1 MPTRTNR
8 PPPPP
13 PFSLPDRMERD
24 ATNFTENCSMS
35 MHELIRQ
42 LHQPGPAKIVL
53 LVADGLGG
61 LPIEPGGKTELE
73 TARTPNLDALAAE
86 GTVGLST
93 PVAPGITPGSGPGH
107 LGLFGY
113 DPLEHQ
119 IGRGV
124 LEALGIG
131 VEVGPRDGA
140 IRGNFCTIDAE
151 GRVTDRRAGRIPTE
165 ACEKLVAKL
174 RAGVKID
181 GVETLVEPVREYR
194 LVVRFRG
201 DGLGDNV
208 CDTDPLS
215 TGLHTIEPKGDDP
228 ASEATAR
235 IAREFLRQAREI
247 LKDESPAN
255 FLMMRGFARF
265 PAIATMEEVYGVKP
279 VAIAV
284 YPMYR
289 GLARLVGMTVVEPGK
304 TVSDQM
310 EVARANWDKFDFFF
324 IHYKYTDS
332 TGEDGNFARK
342 VEMIEAL
349 DAEIP
354 KLRALKPDVLIVTG
368 DPSTPSR
375 MKPHSFQPAP
385 TLLWAPATPRP
396 DLVTTFGERPC
407 LQGGLGQFSAKHL
420 LPLALAHAGRLQ
432 KFGA

>member
-1 MPTRTNR
+1 
-8 PPPPP
+8 
-13 PFSLPDRMERD
+13 
-24 ATNFTENCSMS
+24 MS
-35 MHELIRQ
+35 MHDLIRQ
-42 LHQPGPAKIVL
+42 LKESNQTKIVM

-61 LPIEPGGKTELE
+61 LPTEPGGKTELE
-73 TARTPNLDALAAE
+73 TARTPNLDALATE

-113 DPLEHQ
+113 DPLEND

-131 VEVGPRDGA
+131 VEVGPRDVA
-140 IRGNFCTIDAE
+140 IRGNFCTIDAD

-165 ACEKLVAKL
+165 VCADLVAKL
-174 RAGVKID
+174 RAGVKVE
-181 GVETLVEPVREYR
+181 GVETLIEPVREYR

-201 DGLGDNV
+201 EGLGDDV
-208 CDTDPLS
+208 ADTDPLS
-215 TGLHTIEPKGDDP
+215 TGLQTLEPKAAHAG
-228 ASEATAR
+228 SEKTAKV
-235 IAREFLRQAREI
+235 AAEFLRQAREI

-255 FLMMRGFARF
+255 YLMMRGFARF

-304 TVSDQM
+304 TLADQM
-310 EVARANWDKFDFFF
+310 EVARANWDKYDFFF

-332 TGEDGNFARK
+332 TGEDGNFAKK

-354 KLRALKPDVLIVTG
+354 KLMALKPDVLIVTG
-368 DPSTPSR
+368 DHSTPSR
-375 MKPHSFQPAP
+375 MKSHSFHPVP
-385 TLLWAPATPRP
+385 LLLWAPATGRP
-396 DLVTTFGERPC
+396 DLVTSFGERPC
-407 LQGGLGQFSAKHL
+407 LGGGLGQILAKDIMS
-420 LPLALAHAGRLQ
+420 LALAHANRLQ

>member
-1 MPTRTNR
+1 
-8 PPPPP
+8 
-13 PFSLPDRMERD
+13 
-24 ATNFTENCSMS
+24 MS
-35 MHELIRQ
+35 TQDLIRQ
-42 LHQPGPAKIVL
+42 LREPNSTKIVL

-73 TARTPNLDALAAE
+73 TAQTPNLDALAAE

-113 DPLEHQ
+113 DPLVHD

-131 VEVGPRDGA
+131 VEVGPKDVA

-165 ACEKLVAKL
+165 TCEKLVAKL
-174 RAGVKID
+174 RDGVKID
-181 GVETLVEPVREYR
+181 GVEVLVEPVREYR
-194 LVVRFRG
+194 LVVRFRAE
-201 DGLGDNV
+201 GLGDQV

-215 TGLHTIEPKGDDP
+215 TGLHTLEPKAADAG
-228 ASEATAR
+228 SEKTAK
-235 IAREFLRQAREI
+235 IAAEFLRQAKEV
-247 LKDESPAN
+247 LKNESPAN
-255 FLMMRGFARF
+255 FLMLRGFAKF
-265 PAIATMEEVYGVKP
+265 PKIDTMEEVYGVKP

-304 TVSDQM
+304 TLADQI
-310 EVARANWDKFDFFF
+310 EVAKANWDAYDFFF

-332 TGEDGNFARK
+332 TGEDGDFSRK
-342 VEMIEAL
+342 VAMIEAF
-349 DAEIP
+349 DAEVR
-354 KLRALKPDVLIVTG
+354 KLRALGPDVLIVTG
-368 DPSTPSR
+368 DHSTPSR
-375 MKPHSFQPAP
+375 MRSHSFHPVP
-385 TLLWAPATPRP
+385 TLLWAPATSRP
-396 DLVTTFGERPC
+396 DLVTSFGERPC
-407 LQGGLGQFSAKHL
+407 LQGGLGQFLAKDL
-420 LPLALAHAGRLQ
+420 MPLALAHAGRLQ

>member
-1 MPTRTNR
+1 
-8 PPPPP
+8 
-13 PFSLPDRMERD
+13 
-24 ATNFTENCSMS
+24 MS
-35 MHELIRQ
+35 MHEL
-42 LHQPGPAKIVL
+42 LKSLEEKNGSKIVM

-61 LPIEPGGKTELE
+61 LPIEAGGKTELE

-107 LGLFGY
+107 LGLFGF
-113 DPLEHQ
+113 DPLKHD

-131 VEVGPRDGA
+131 VEVGPRDVA

-151 GRVTDRRAGRIPTE
+151 GKVSDRRAGRIPTE
-165 ACEKLVAKL
+165 TCVKLVEKL
-174 RAGVKID
+174 RAGIKIE
-181 GVETLVEPVREYR
+181 GVETLIEPVREYR

-201 DGLGDNV
+201 EHLGEDV

-215 TGLHTIEPKGDDP
+215 TGLHTIEPKAGSP
-228 ASEATAR
+228 GSERTAQV
-235 IAREFLRQAREI
+235 AAEFLRQAKVI
-247 LKDESPAN
+247 LKDEKPAN
-255 FLMMRGFARF
+255 FLMMRGFANF
-265 PAIATMEEVYGVKP
+265 PKIATMEEAYGLKA

-289 GLARLVGMTVVEPGK
+289 GLAKLVGMTVVEPGK
-304 TVSDQM
+304 TFADQM
-310 EVARANWDKFDFFF
+310 EVTKANWDKYDFFF

-332 TGEDGNFARK
+332 TGEDGDFAKK

-349 DAEIP
+349 DREIP
-354 KLRALKPDVLIVTG
+354 KLRALNPDVLIVTG
-368 DPSTPSR
+368 DHSTPSR
-375 MKPHSFQPAP
+375 MKAHSFHPVP
-385 TLLWAPATPRP
+385 TLLWAPKTSRP

-407 LQGGLGQFSAKHL
+407 LQGGLGQFLAKDL
-420 LPLALAHAGRLQ
+420 MPLALAHAGRLQ

>member
-1 MPTRTNR
+1 
-8 PPPPP
+8 
-13 PFSLPDRMERD
+13 
-24 ATNFTENCSMS
+24 MS
-35 MHELIRQ
+35 MHDLIRS
-42 LHQPGPAKIVL
+42 LREPSKTKIVM

-107 LGLFGY
+107 LGLFGF
-113 DPLEHQ
+113 DPLEHD

-131 VEVGPRDGA
+131 VEVGPTDVA
-140 IRGNFCTIDAE
+140 IRGNFCTIDAD

-165 ACEKLVAKL
+165 TCEALVAKL
-174 RAGVKID
+174 RAGVKVE
-181 GVETLVEPVREYR
+181 GVETLIEPVREYR

-201 DGLGDNV
+201 EGLGDNV
-208 CDTDPLS
+208 ADTDPLS
-215 TGLHTIEPKGDDP
+215 TGLLTLEPKAGDP
-228 ASEATAR
+228 ASERTAK
-235 IAREFLRQAREI
+235 IAAEFLRQARVV
-247 LKDESPAN
+247 LKDEHPAN
-255 FLMMRGFARF
+255 FLMMRGFAKF
-265 PAIATMEEVYGVKP
+265 PQIATMEEAYGLKA

-304 TVSDQM
+304 TLAEQF
-310 EVARANWDKFDFFF
+310 EVARANWEKYDFFF

-332 TGEDGNFARK
+332 TGEDGNFAKK

-354 KLRALKPDVLIVTG
+354 KLRALNPDVLIVTG
-368 DPSTPSR
+368 DHSTPSR
-375 MKPHSFQPAP
+375 MKSHSFHPVP
-385 TLLWAPATPRP
+385 TLLWAPATSRP
-396 DLVTTFGERPC
+396 DLVTTFGERPA
-407 LQGGLGQFSAKHL
+407 LQGGLGQFLAKDIM
-420 LPLALAHAGRLQ
+420 PLALAHANRLQ

>member
-1 MPTRTNR
+1 
-8 PPPPP
+8 
-13 PFSLPDRMERD
+13 
-24 ATNFTENCSMS
+24 MS
-35 MHELIRQ
+35 MHDVIRQ
-42 LHQPGPAKIVL
+42 LRESNTTKIVM

-86 GTVGLST
+86 GTVGLSL

-113 DPLEHQ
+113 DPLEHD

-131 VEVGPRDGA
+131 VEVGPRDVA

-165 ACEKLVAKL
+165 TCEALVAKL
-174 RAGVKID
+174 RQGVKID

-201 DGLGDNV
+201 EGLGDNV
-208 CDTDPLS
+208 ADTDPLS
-215 TGLHTIEPKGDDP
+215 TGLHTLEPKAGDSG
-228 ASEATAR
+228 SEKTAR
-235 IAREFLRQAREI
+235 IAAEFLKQAKAV
-247 LKDESPAN
+247 LKNEHPAN
-255 FLMMRGFARF
+255 FLMLRGFAKF
-265 PAIATMEEVYGVKP
+265 PKIATMEDVYGLKP

-304 TVSDQM
+304 TVADQM
-310 EVARANWDKFDFFF
+310 EVAKAQWESYDFFF

-332 TGEDGNFARK
+332 SGEDGDFGKK
-342 VEMIEAL
+342 VAMIEAL
-349 DAEIP
+349 DAEVP
-354 KLRALKPDVLIVTG
+354 KLRALNPDVLIVTG
-368 DPSTPSR
+368 DHSTPSR
-375 MKPHSFQPAP
+375 MRSHSFHPVP
-385 TLLWAPATPRP
+385 TLLWAPATSRP
-396 DLVTTFGERPC
+396 DFVTTFGERPC
-407 LQGGLGQFSAKHL
+407 LQGGLGQFMAKDL

>member
-1 MPTRTNR
+1 M
-8 PPPPP
+8 
-13 PFSLPDRMERD
+13 
-24 ATNFTENCSMS
+24 AIA
-35 MHELIRQ
+35 MHDLMRQ
-42 LHQPGPAKIVL
+42 LREPNTTKIVL

-113 DPLEHQ
+113 DPLEHD

-124 LEALGIG
+124 LEALGVG
-131 VEVGPRDGA
+131 VEVGPRDVA
-140 IRGNFCTIDAE
+140 IRGNFCTVDAN
-151 GRVTDRRAGRIPTE
+151 GIVTDRRAGRIPTE
-165 ACEKLVAKL
+165 TCVKLVEKL
-174 RAGVKID
+174 RAGVKIE
-181 GVETLVEPVREYR
+181 GVETLIEPVREYR
-194 LVVRFRG
+194 LVIRFRG

-208 CDTDPLS
+208 ADTDPLS
-215 TGLHTIEPKGDDP
+215 TGLHTLEPKAADP
-228 ASEATAR
+228 GSEKTAR
-235 IAREFLRQAREI
+235 VAAEFLRQAKAI
-247 LKDESPAN
+247 LKDEHPAN

-265 PAIATMEEVYGVKP
+265 PQIATMEDVYGVKP

-304 TVSDQM
+304 TLADQM
-310 EVARANWDKFDFFF
+310 EVLKAQWSAFDFFF
-324 IHYKYTDS
+324 IHFKYTDS
-332 TGEDGNFARK
+332 TGEDGNFAKK

-354 KLRALKPDVLIVTG
+354 KIRALEPDVIVVTG
-368 DPSTPSR
+368 DHSTPSR
-375 MKPHSFQPAP
+375 MRSHSFHPVP
-385 TLLWAPATPRP
+385 LLIWAPATTRP

-407 LQGGLGQFSAKHL
+407 LQGGLGQILAKHIM
-420 LPLALAHAGRLQ
+420 PLALAHANRLQ

>member
-1 MPTRTNR
+1 
-8 PPPPP
+8 
-13 PFSLPDRMERD
+13 
-24 ATNFTENCSMS
+24 MS
-35 MHELIRQ
+35 MHDLIRQ
-42 LHQPGPAKIVL
+42 LREPNTTKIVL
-53 LVADGLGG
+53 MVADGLGG

-107 LGLFGY
+107 LGLFGF
-113 DPLEHQ
+113 DPIEHK

-131 VEVGPRDGA
+131 VEVGPKDVA

-165 ACEKLVAKL
+165 TCEKLVAKL
-174 RAGVKID
+174 RQRVEIA
-181 GVETLVEPVREYR
+181 GVETLVAPVREYR
-194 LVVRFRG
+194 LVIRFRG
-201 DGLGDNV
+201 DGLGDHV
-208 CDTDPLS
+208 ADTDPLV
-215 TGLHTIEPKGDDP
+215 TGQPTLAPKAGEPG
-228 ASEATAR
+228 SEMTAR
-235 IAREFLRQAREI
+235 VAAEFLRQAKQI
-247 LKDESPAN
+247 LKDEHPAN
-255 FLMMRGFARF
+255 FLMMRGFAKF
-265 PAIATMEEVYGVKP
+265 PDIATMADVYGVKP

-289 GLARLVGMTVVEPGK
+289 GLARLVGMTVVDPGK
-304 TVSDQM
+304 TIADQM
-310 EVARANWDKFDFFF
+310 EVAKANWDQYDFFF

-349 DAEIP
+349 DAEMP

-368 DPSTPSR
+368 DHSTPSR
-375 MKPHSFQPAP
+375 MRSHSFHPVP
-385 TLLWAPATPRP
+385 TLLWAPATSRP
-396 DLVTTFGERPC
+396 DDVTEFGERPC
-407 LQGGLGQFSAKHL
+407 LRGGLGQFLAKDL

>member
-1 MPTRTNR
+1 
-8 PPPPP
+8 
-13 PFSLPDRMERD
+13 
-24 ATNFTENCSMS
+24 MS

-42 LHQPGPAKIVL
+42 LREANSTKIVM

-61 LPIEPGGKTELE
+61 LPIEPGGPTELE
-73 TARTPNLDALAAE
+73 QARTPHLDKLADE
-86 GTVGLST
+86 GCVGLST

-113 DPLEHQ
+113 DPLEND

-131 VEVGPRDGA
+131 VEVGPRDVA

-151 GRVTDRRAGRIPTE
+151 GRVTDRRAGRIATE
-165 ACEKLVAKL
+165 VCEKLVAKL
-174 RAGVKID
+174 RAGVKVE

-201 DGLGDNV
+201 EGLGDDV
-208 CDTDPLS
+208 ADTDPLS
-215 TGLHTIEPKGDDP
+215 TGLHTLEPKAGD
-228 ASEATAR
+228 AGSEKTAR
-235 IAREFLRQAREI
+235 VASDFLRQAKEV
-247 LKDESPAN
+247 LKDEHPAN

-265 PAIATMEEVYGVKP
+265 PSIATMEDVYGLKAA
-279 VAIAV
+279 AIAV

-304 TVSDQM
+304 TFADQV
-310 EVARANWDKFDFFF
+310 EAARANWSKYDFFF
-324 IHYKYTDS
+324 LHYKYTDS
-332 TGEDGNFARK
+332 TGEDGDFAKK

-349 DAEIP
+349 DAGIP
-354 KLRALKPDVLIVTG
+354 ALMALKPDVLIVTG
-368 DPSTPSR
+368 DHSTPSR
-375 MKPHSFQPAP
+375 MKSHSFHPVP
-385 TLLWAPATPRP
+385 LLLWAPATVRP

-407 LQGGLGQFSAKHL
+407 LQGGLGQFLAKDIM
-420 LPLALAHAGRLQ
+420 PLAMAHAGRFQ